1 MKVDAADQARTSIAD
16 FYQQYKNLIF
26 KKANEMANDPDY
38 VDDLVQDTLYQLL
51 RREELFLS
59 LSEVQQVDYC
69 MKTIRNTAIN
79 HHKRNQKIRLLS
91 EDTIGEQSDPS
102 PTMEETIL
110 HRSDL
115 DLFCK
120 ELNQLDEASRT
131 LLTRKY
137 IHEEPDDAIA
147 KDLNVK
153 PSSIRMML
161 TRAKRKLLQL
171 LLNDGFDPE

>member
-16 FYQQYKNLIF
+16 FYQKYRNLIF

-38 VDDLVQDTLYQLL
+38 VEDLVQDTMYQLL

-59 LSEVQQVDYC
+59 LSEAQQVDYC
-69 MKTIRNTAIN
+69 IKTIRNTAFN
-79 HHKRNQKIRLLS
+79 HHKRNQKIRFLS
-91 EDTIGEQSDPS
+91 ENTIGEQIDPS

-115 DLFCK
+115 ELFHK
-120 ELNQLDEASRT
+120 ELDQLDDASRT

-137 IHEEPDDAIA
+137 IREEPNEAIA

-161 TRAKRKLLQL
+161 TRAKRKLPQL